1 MEAPQSQTLSQAGRE
16 LSTIASLAWNTT
28 LNGRSTACLSATIR
42 TTMKELRAFIAD
54 RIWRRASSLPS
65 DGFQPRPALPGADA
79 VPATARVREET
90 CDSVAA

>member
-1 MEAPQSQTLSQAGRE
+1 
-16 LSTIASLAWNTT
+16 
-28 LNGRSTACLSATIR
+28 
-42 TTMKELRAFIAD
+42 MKELRAFIAD